1 MSTREDARVHLPL
14 ERESRAAVPV
24 VCRKLRTKTAFG
36 TLEGLTRDWREGAS
50 STAVFWCLRTME
62 TWGVDD
68 RPAHAS
74 ACRRGRTCFA
84 APDEIGRAHV

>member
-1 MSTREDARVHLPL
+1 MSG
-14 ERESRAAVPV
+14 ERERVELPVVPEVPVPV

-62 TWGVDD
+62 TWGTDQ
-68 RPAHAS
+68 RPAHAAQCRTGR
-74 ACRRGRTCFA
+74 ACFE
-84 APDEIGRAHV
+84 APDGVDVA